1 MLSIVKTMALNGLE
15 GYLVEVQADVT
26 GGLPYFEIIGLPDTS
41 IREAKERVK
50 SAIKNIGIEFQSRR
64 YLINLAPA
72 NIRKEGTAFDLP
84 IAISILVATRK
95 IKKKEKLQDT
105 IFVGELSLDGKI
117 NAINGV
123 LPICIEAKKIGIK
136 RIIVP
141 KQNEKEAAIVKEM
154 QIIAVDSL
162 KEVIEYLNGDII
174 LQGATTNVEDIL
186 NQEEK
191 YNIDFADVKGQENIK
206 RALEIAAAGNHNC
219 LLIGSPGAGKTMLA
233 KRIPTILPNLT
244 FEEMLE
250 ITKIH
255 SIAGDLKNNEQ
266 FINSRPFRM
275 PHHTISATSI
285 IGGGRVPKPGEIS
298 LSHKGVLFLDE
309 LTEFKANT
317 LEVLRGPLEDKKV
330 TISRLQASLTY
341 PCDFMLVA
349 SMNPCKCG
357 YYGSDEKECTCTHQE
372 LSRYLSKI
380 SGPLL
385 DRIDM
390 HIEVKG
396 VKFEK
401 LKENKKIETSKEI
414 RNRVNQAKQ
423 VQLNRYKEYGIYSNS
438 DLNNALINKFCELD
452 EKSVVLL
459 EKAFKKFN
467 LSARAYSKII
477 KLARTIADL
486 DMKEK
491 IEYIHVAEAI
501 QYRNLDRKFN
511 RLD

>member
-1 MLSIVKTMALNGLE
+1 MLAIVKTMALNGLD

-50 SAIKNIGIEFQSRR
+50 SSIKNIGIEFQSRR

-84 IAISILVATRK
+84 IAVSILLATNR
-95 IKKKEKLQDT
+95 IKKNDKLQDT
-105 IFVGELSLDGKI
+105 IFIGELSLDGKI
-117 NAINGV
+117 NSINGV
-123 LPICIEAKKIGIK
+123 LPICVEAKKLGIK

-141 KQNEKEAAIVKEM
+141 KENETEAAIVDGIE
-154 QIIAVDSL
+154 IISVKSL
-162 KEVIEYLNGDII
+162 KEVIEYLNGKLIVKESKNNI
-174 LQGATTNVEDIL
+174 LDLL
-186 NQEEK
+186 NKEEK
-191 YNIDFADVKGQENIK
+191 YDIDFSDVKGQENIK
-206 RALEIAAAGNHNC
+206 RALEIAVAGNHNC
-219 LLIGSPGAGKTMLA
+219 LLIGSPGSGKTMLA
-233 KRIPTILPNLT
+233 KRIPTIFPNLT

-255 SIAGDLKNNEQ
+255 SIAGNLNNKEKL
-266 FINSRPFRM
+266 ICSRPFRM
-275 PHHTISATSI
+275 PHHTISGTSI
-285 IGGGRVPKPGEIS
+285 IGEGKIPKPGEIS
-298 LSHKGVLFLDE
+298 LAHKGVLFLDE
-309 LTEFKANT
+309 LTEFKTNT
-317 LEVLRGPLEDKKV
+317 LEVLRGPLEDRKV

-357 YYGSDEKECTCTHQE
+357 YFGSEEKECNCSEQE
-372 LSRYLSKI
+372 LNRYLSKI

-385 DRIDM
+385 DRIDI

-401 LKENKKIETSKEI
+401 LKESSKVESSKDI
-414 RNRVNQAKQ
+414 RNRVNLAKKI
-423 VQLNRYKEYGIYSNS
+423 QLERYKEYKIYSNAE
-438 DLNNALINKFCELD
+438 LNNKLINKYCILD
-452 EKSVVLL
+452 EKSTELL
-459 EKAFKKFN
+459 EKAFKRFN

-486 DMKEK
+486 DGKEN
-491 IEYIHVAEAI
+491 IENIHIAEAI
-501 QYRNLDRKFN
+501 QYRCLDRKFN
-511 RLD
+511 KV

>member
-1 MLSIVKTMALNGLE
+1 MLAIVKTMALNGLD

-50 SAIKNIGIEFQSRR
+50 SAIKNIGVEFQSRR

-84 IAISILVATRK
+84 IAVSILVATNR
-95 IKKKEKLQDT
+95 IKKKEKLKDT
-105 IFVGELSLDGKI
+105 IFIGELSLDGKI
-117 NAINGV
+117 NPINGV

-136 RIIVP
+136 RVVVP
-141 KQNEKEAAIVKEM
+141 KENEKEAAIVDN
-154 QIIAVDSL
+154 IDVIAVNSL
-162 KEVIEYLNGDII
+162 KDVINYLNAKII
-174 LQGATTNVEDIL
+174 FPARKSNLEYIL
-186 NQEEK
+186 NKEEK
-191 YNIDFADVKGQENIK
+191 YNVDFSDIKGQENIK
-206 RALEIAAAGNHNC
+206 RALEIATAGNHNC
-219 LLIGSPGAGKTMLA
+219 LLIGSPGSGKTMLA
-233 KRIPTILPNLT
+233 KRIPTILPDLT

-255 SIAGDLKNNEQ
+255 SIAGHLKNKDKL
-266 FINSRPFRM
+266 IYSRPFRM
-275 PHHTISATSI
+275 PHHTISGASI
-285 IGGGRVPKPGEIS
+285 IGGGKIPKPGEVS

-309 LTEFKANT
+309 LTEFKTNT

-357 YYGSDEKECTCTHQE
+357 YYGSDEKECTCSPQE
-372 LSRYLSKI
+372 VSRYLSKI

-385 DRIDM
+385 DRIDI

-401 LKENKKIETSKEI
+401 LKENKKTETSKDI
-414 RNRVNQAKQ
+414 KNRVNQSKKI
-423 VQLNRYKEYGIYSNS
+423 QLERYKEYGIYSNS
-438 DLNNALINKFCELD
+438 ELNNTLMNKFCVLN
-452 EKSVVLL
+452 EKSISLL
-459 EKAFKKFN
+459 EMAFKKFN

-477 KLARTIADL
+477 KVARTIADL
-486 DMKEK
+486 DGKEK
-491 IEYIHVAEAI
+491 IDYIHIAEAI
-501 QYRNLDRKFN
+501 QYRSLDRKFN
-511 RLD
+511 RV